1 MLPHRCD
8 GLTDAV
14 TILRTL
20 VLLAATLSVGLGA
33 GVYTLYAH
41 TIMPGLAVT
50 DDRTFIGAFQ
60 AMDRAILNPWFLG
73 FSFVGSLLL
82 GGLAALLSLGRPE
95 LPWIAAAVALHVVL
109 MVVTMAVNVP
119 LNDALKAA
127 GPPAE
132 MADPAAVRAAFD
144 AARWEAWNWLRV
156 GLSVVS
162 FALLAWSLVVHGR
175 ADAP

>member
-1 MLPHRCD
+1 MLPHRGD

-14 TILRTL
+14 TILRSL
-20 VLLAATLSVGLGA
+20 VLLAATLSAGLGA

-41 TIMPGLAVT
+41 TIMPGLAGT

-95 LPWIAAAVALHVVL
+95 LPWIAAAVA
-109 MVVTMAVNVP
+109 
-119 LNDALKAA
+119 
-127 GPPAE
+127 
-132 MADPAAVRAAFD
+132 
-144 AARWEAWNWLRV
+144 
-156 GLSVVS
+156 
-162 FALLAWSLVVHGR
+162 
-175 ADAP
+175 